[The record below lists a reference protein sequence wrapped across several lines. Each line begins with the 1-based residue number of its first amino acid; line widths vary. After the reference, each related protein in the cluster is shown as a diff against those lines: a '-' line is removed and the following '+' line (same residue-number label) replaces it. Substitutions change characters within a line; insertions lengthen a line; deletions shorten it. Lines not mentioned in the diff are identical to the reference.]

1 MVKHDMKKITLIIC
15 SIIAIGM
22 VSAFSIFEVASRSI
36 DPGYT
41 LKFSTG
47 MASGTFTGL
56 KGTVTFSPTD
66 PGSSKIDV
74 SLDAS
79 TINTGSSLKDTHAKG
94 EEWLNVAKYPLI
106 KFTTTSITKEADKYM
121 LAGKLEL
128 RGVTKDIKVPASYE
142 EKGGKGVFTGEFT
155 INRNDYGVSGAGMK
169 AKMVGDNV
177 KVSFNIPTN
186 KN

>member
-1 MVKHDMKKITLIIC
+1 MKKISFIIC

-22 VSAFSIFEVASRSI
+22 VSAFSIFEVVNRSI
-36 DPGYT
+36 DPNYT

-56 KGTVTFSPTD
+56 KGTVVFSAAD
-66 PGSSKIDV
+66 PATSKIDV
-74 SLDAS
+74 TLDAG

-106 KFTTTSITKEADKYM
+106 KFTTTSITKEADKYI
-121 LAGKLEL
+121 LSGKLEL
-128 RGVTKDIKVPASYE
+128 RGVSKDIKVPASFE
-142 EKGGKGVFTGEFT
+142 EKVGKGVFTGDFT
-155 INRNDYGVSGAGMK
+155 INRNDYGVSGSGMK
-169 AKMVGDNV
+169 AKMVGDNI
-177 KVSFNIPTN
+177 KVSFNIPTS